1 MSTAAALLGP
11 VANLLRET
19 AARELVPRF
28 RNLAAD
34 EIREKAPN
42 DLVTAADLAM
52 EAALTPALEAL
63 LPGSTTVGEEAVA
76 ADPSVRDRLHGDEWV
91 WVIDPLDGTA
101 NFARGHAAF
110 GSILALVHRGET
122 YAGWIHD
129 PLTGVMAVAA
139 KGQGT
144 QVNGALVRLP
154 EPPNDLADQHA
165 ALSVRFFPGEERKRL
180 ATLAKRFA
188 SQSPCYSAA
197 QDYLRLLQG
206 DSHLAL
212 FYRTLPWD
220 HAAGVL
226 LIEEAGGYAASP
238 LSGKAYSPAGTDP
251 GLLIAVREAQWQAAR
266 GMLFGDFVG

>member
-1 MSTAAALLGP
+1 MREAAALLGP
-11 VANLLRET
+11 VADLLRET

-28 RNLAAD
+28 RNLSTSD
-34 EIREKAPN
+34 IREKAPN

-52 EAALTPALEAL
+52 EAALTPALEAI

-76 ADPSVRDRLHGDEWV
+76 ADPAVRDRLHGDDWV

-110 GSILALVHRGET
+110 GSILALVHRGQT

-129 PLTGVMAVAA
+129 PLTGAMAFAA

-144 QVNGALVRLP
+144 QMNGAAVQLP
-154 EPPNDLADQHA
+154 EPPADLADQHA

-180 ATLAKRFA
+180 AELTPRFA

-206 DSHLAL
+206 QSHLAL

-238 LSGKAYSPAGTDP
+238 LSGKPYSPAAADP
-251 GLLIAVREAQWQAAR
+251 GLLIAAREAQWQVAR
-266 GMLFGDFVG
+266 GLLFGG